1 MQHLAIVADTSRVG
15 CKADVAAAAIGI
27 AAALEERVLSS
38 IEQVVGGRASLTIV
52 NVYGKIVAYAIKIK
66 PLGS

>member
-1 MQHLAIVADTSRVG
+1 MGFYALEIASFT
-15 CKADVAAAAIGI
+15 IGYKVV
-27 AAALEERVLSS
+27 EERVLSS